1 MISGSKLEVHG
12 PIMKL
17 LKQEYKVIH
26 GFSSAVS
33 ILYRQQAA
41 GGSAADVDL
50 VESQYSGAKAEL
62 RKLYDEI
69 SNLVSEFGD
78 DVEIAPK
85 KLM

>member
-1 MISGSKLEVHG
+1 
-12 PIMKL
+12 MKL

-26 GFSSAVS
+26 GFSNAVS
-33 ILYRQQAA
+33 SLYRQHAA
-41 GGSAADVDL
+41 GGPAADVDL

-69 SNLVSEFGD
+69 LNLVSEFGD
-78 DVEIAPK
+78 DVEISPK